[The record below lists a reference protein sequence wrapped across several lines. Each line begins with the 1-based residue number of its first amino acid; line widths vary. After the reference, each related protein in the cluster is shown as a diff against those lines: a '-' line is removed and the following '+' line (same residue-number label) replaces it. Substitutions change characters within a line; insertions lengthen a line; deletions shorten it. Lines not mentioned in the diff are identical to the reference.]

1 MSQTRILV
9 VDDEPLNL
17 AIIEEY
23 LCEETAYSLD
33 TAADGESAWAALESS
48 HQPYDL
54 VILDRMMPVL
64 DGMALLKRMKGDAR
78 FADIPVIM
86 QTAAAAPDQ
95 VREGLAAGAYYYLT
109 KPYEPETLCAV
120 VRAAIGDRH
129 ALRSARSR
137 ADSLEKAFQQL
148 SSIEFRFRT
157 LDEASDLAQLLA
169 EFCPNPQ
176 SVVFGLTELM
186 INAVEHGNL
195 GINYRE
201 KTMLLMENDWRAE
214 VERRLQL
221 PQFSARVAQIRLER
235 SAAGDIRFTIS
246 DQGNGFEWQRYL
258 DFDPSRVFDPNG
270 RGIAMAQRTSFS
282 NLEYL
287 GNGNTVVAT
296 VGSETL

>member
-1 MSQTRILV
+1 
-9 VDDEPLNL
+9 
-17 AIIEEY
+17 
-23 LCEETAYSLD
+23 
-33 TAADGESAWAALESS
+33 
-48 HQPYDL
+48 
-54 VILDRMMPVL
+54 
-64 DGMALLKRMKGDAR
+64 
-78 FADIPVIM
+78 
-86 QTAAAAPDQ
+86 
-95 VREGLAAGAYYYLT
+95 
-109 KPYEPETLCAV
+109 
-120 VRAAIGDRH
+120 
-129 ALRSARSR
+129 
-137 ADSLEKAFQQL
+137 
-148 SSIEFRFRT
+148 
-157 LDEASDLAQLLA
+157 
-169 EFCPNPQ
+169 
-176 SVVFGLTELM
+176 M

>member
-23 LCEETAYSLD
+23 LCEEPSYVLD
-33 TAADGESAWAALESS
+33 TAAEGESAWSALEAAR
-48 HQPYDL
+48 PGYDL
-54 VILDRMMPVL
+54 VILDRMMPIL
-64 DGMALLKRMKGDAR
+64 DGMALLRRMKGDAR
-78 FADIPVIM
+78 FSDVPVIM

-129 ALRSARSR
+129 ALRTARSR
-137 ADSLEKAFQQL
+137 ADCLEKAFQQL
-148 SSIEFRFRT
+148 TRVEFSFRT
-157 LDEASDLAQLLA
+157 LDEANELAQLLA

-176 SVVFGLTELM
+176 GVVFGLTELM

-195 GINYRE
+195 GISYRE
-201 KTMLLMENDWRAE
+201 KTMLLMENDWRPE
-214 VERRLQL
+214 IERRLLL
-221 PQFSARVAQIRLER
+221 PQFRGRLARVRFEREDGRL
-235 SAAGDIRFTIS
+235 RFTIS
-246 DQGNGFEWQRYL
+246 DEGNGFEWQRYL

-270 RGIAMAQRTSFS
+270 RGIAMAHRTSFS
-282 NLEYL
+282 SLEYL

-296 VGSETL
+296 VNPDAQ